1 MNKQSV
7 SPIVNRSITIRIEIR
22 NSSMEIDA
30 AGATYQDLYN
40 IAVNLLSLVI
50 IKLPK
55 SNKLYHKISTFL
67 GLT

>member
-1 MNKQSV
+1 MNKQSI

-50 IKLPK
+50 VKLPK
-55 SNKLYHKISTFL
+55 SNKLYHKIATFL